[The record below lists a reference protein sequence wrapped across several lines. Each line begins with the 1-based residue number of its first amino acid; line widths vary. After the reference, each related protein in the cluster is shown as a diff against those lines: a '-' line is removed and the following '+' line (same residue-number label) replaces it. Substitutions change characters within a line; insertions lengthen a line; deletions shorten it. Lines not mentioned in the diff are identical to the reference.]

1 MSFHAQRG
9 EFGAGRSTTIPPRDA
24 KEPTPARFA
33 IGPIVLEAPGQS
45 LAVLDHEV
53 PPSLLFSMR

>member
-9 EFGAGRSTTIPPRDA
+9 EFGAGRSTTIPPCDG

-53 PPSLLFSMR
+53 PPSTLFSMR

>member
-9 EFGAGRSTTIPPRDA
+9 EFGAGRSTTIPPRNGI
-24 KEPTPARFA
+24 EPTSARFA
-33 IGPIVLEAPGQS
+33 IGPTILEAPGQS
-45 LAVLDHEV
+45 LAVLDHEM